1 MKSAEPMNVEE
12 PRYLRPRQAARRYSV
27 STVTI
32 WRMVKAGILPAPRK
46 LGERVSL
53 LDRAACDEA
62 FERHLAG
69 KAS

>member
-1 MKSAEPMNVEE
+1 MKAADPLPAEE
-12 PRYLRPRQAARRYSV
+12 PRYLRPRQAARRYGV
-27 STVTI
+27 SPVTL
-32 WRMVKAGILPAPRK
+32 WRLVKAGILPAPRK